1 MAKTAV
7 SDEEIQLRKR
17 ARRRLVGAIALVL
30 LAVVFLP
37 MVLDHEPKQ
46 RPQEVNIQIPPIPN
60 QAPTMPAGQT
70 GTPTQAPSD
79 AVPSAPPAPGK
90 PGPSVRPDVSAVAPS
105 SEPAAP
111 SAAASKAAPPSRAA
125 ATPKPPAPPKL
136 PAVTSAKPAGGE
148 QDGGAQAPAG
158 DGYVIRLG
166 AFSDPDNAKQ
176 LLAKLKGNKI
186 AGYAESVKTPHGQRV
201 RVRAGPFATREA
213 AQSARDRLRQLK
225 LIPPPSEG
233 KIVRQGE

>member
-79 AVPSAPPAPGK
+79 AVPGAPPAPGSR
-90 PGPSVRPDVSAVAPS
+90 GLVCAP
-105 SEPAAP
+105 
-111 SAAASKAAPPSRAA
+111 
-125 ATPKPPAPPKL
+125 T
-136 PAVTSAKPAGGE
+136 
-148 QDGGAQAPAG
+148 
-158 DGYVIRLG
+158 
-166 AFSDPDNAKQ
+166 
-176 LLAKLKGNKI
+176 
-186 AGYAESVKTPHGQRV
+186 
-201 RVRAGPFATREA
+201 
-213 AQSARDRLRQLK
+213 
-225 LIPPPSEG
+225 
-233 KIVRQGE
+233 